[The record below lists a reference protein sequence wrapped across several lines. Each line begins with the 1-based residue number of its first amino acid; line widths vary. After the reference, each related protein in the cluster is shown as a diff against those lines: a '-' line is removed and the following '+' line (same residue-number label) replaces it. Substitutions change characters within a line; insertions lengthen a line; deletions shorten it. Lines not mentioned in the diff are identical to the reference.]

1 MKKKLCEIGEIIAGG
16 TPSTKINEYW
26 NGKIS
31 WITPK
36 DLSNY
41 KERFISKGERSIT
54 EEGLNNSSAVLMP
67 KNSILFTSR
76 APIGYVAI
84 AEKELCTN
92 QGFKS
97 FVCNEQKCYYKYM
110 YYWFLNNVE
119 TIKSKANGSTFQ
131 EISGSV
137 MKNIEI
143 ELPDMKTQ
151 INIGN
156 ILDTIDKKI
165 ELNNQIN
172 DNLYELGKIIYEELF
187 SKLNVDNSREYRLD
201 EILEVLKDGTHNP
214 PARIESGVPLITG
227 QTLQNGFI
235 NYEKMTY
242 ISKEDYRNIHSK
254 YQPQVDDLIITK
266 IGTVGKVAILRE
278 CDIPITVHCN
288 SAILRFKKEYMS
300 QHYGFWMLMS
310 KDFTTEFTKRISR
323 TVQDFVSLGKMSEI
337 PVKVPN
343 FEFRKQYDEIFET
356 LILKISHLNFQN
368 NTLIQ
373 LRDTLLPKLM
383 NGEINLDKIEI

>member
-1 MKKKLCEIGEIIAGG
+1 MKKKLCEIGKIIAGG

-54 EEGLNNSSAVLMP
+54 EDGLNNSSAVLMP

-119 TIKSKANGSTFQ
+119 IIKSKANGSTFQ
-131 EISGSV
+131 EISGAV

-156 ILDTIDKKI
+156 ILDTIDEKI
-165 ELNNQIN
+165 EVNNHIN
-172 DNLYELGKIIYEELF
+172 DNLLDIANELLKTSFKKIKDRETLSNIIKFVKGKKPNNISKFKQERYEKYLTIACLNLQELNYAD
-187 SKLNVDNSREYRLD
+187 KEKTVIADNDLLMVMDGASSGSVYYSDYGIVGSTLARLD
-201 EILEVLKDGTHNP
+201 ITNNQYVSEFIYFVLKYYNNLIQSKNTGSAIPHTDKVFVGTLEVPKINIEQQKVFEILLAKIQKNN
-214 PARIESGVPLITG
+214 
-227 QTLQNGFI
+227 QQN
-235 NYEKMTY
+235 
-242 ISKEDYRNIHSK
+242 
-254 YQPQVDDLIITK
+254 
-266 IGTVGKVAILRE
+266 
-278 CDIPITVHCN
+278 
-288 SAILRFKKEYMS
+288 
-300 QHYGFWMLMS
+300 
-310 KDFTTEFTKRISR
+310 
-323 TVQDFVSLGKMSEI
+323 
-337 PVKVPN
+337 
-343 FEFRKQYDEIFET
+343 ET
-356 LILKISHLNFQN
+356 LS
-368 NTLIQ
+368 Q

>member
-41 KERFISKGERSIT
+41 KGRFISKGERSIT

-97 FVCNEQKCYYKYM
+97 FVCDEQKCYYKYM
-110 YYWFLNNVE
+110 YYWFLNNVA

-131 EISGSV
+131 EVSGTV

-151 INIGN
+151 KNIGN
-156 ILDTIDKKI
+156 ILDMIDRKI
-165 ELNNQIN
+165 ELNNRIN
-172 DNLYELGKIIYEELF
+172 SNLYNQMEALYKEYFIDNIKKEEWKRTNIYEIANIIYGAPFKSSLFNTNNEGIPIVRIRDLKNQEFKTYTTEKHPKGYLIQKGDIVVGMDGEFRPYIWGNDEAWLNQRVCVFENLREKGKAFLYYTIKPLLMNVEMTETATTVIHIGKNDFDKFEINLPPEELLIKYDTITIEMIKKIIN
-187 SKLNVDNSREYRLD
+187 NVSQNK
-201 EILEVLKDGTHNP
+201 ILEK
-214 PARIESGVPLITG
+214 
-227 QTLQNGFI
+227 
-235 NYEKMTY
+235 
-242 ISKEDYRNIHSK
+242 
-254 YQPQVDDLIITK
+254 
-266 IGTVGKVAILRE
+266 
-278 CDIPITVHCN
+278 
-288 SAILRFKKEYMS
+288 
-300 QHYGFWMLMS
+300 
-310 KDFTTEFTKRISR
+310 
-323 TVQDFVSLGKMSEI
+323 
-337 PVKVPN
+337 
-343 FEFRKQYDEIFET
+343 
-356 LILKISHLNFQN
+356 
-368 NTLIQ
+368 
-373 LRDTLLPKLM
+373 LRDALLPKLM
-383 NGEINLDKIEI
+383 NGEIDIDNIEI

>member
-41 KERFISKGERSIT
+41 KGRFISKGERSIT

-97 FVCNEQKCYYKYM
+97 FVCDEQKCYYKYM

-131 EISGSV
+131 EVSGKV

-156 ILDTIDKKI
+156 ILDTIDRKI
-165 ELNNQIN
+165 ELNNRIN
-172 DNLYELGKIIYEELF
+172 NNWYNFAINYLNSVASNDEVQVSEFGKIQGGYTFKSKDLKDERTKNRVIKIKNLSSEINADIRNSQFIDDEVALKIDKKFELQKGDVVIAMTGAELGKTGFIYGKDNYYLNQRVGVIKGKDVKSELYLKILMLSNNCQRLLN
-187 SKLNVDNSREYRLD
+187 SKGYGSAQPNISTFE
-201 EILEVLKDGTHNP
+201 
-214 PARIESGVPLITG
+214 IESIMIK
-227 QTLQNGFI
+227 N
-235 NYEKMTY
+235 
-242 ISKEDYRNIHSK
+242 
-254 YQPQVDDLIITK
+254 ITK
-266 IGTVGKVAILRE
+266 ENLDDFYKTIY
-278 CDIPITVHCN
+278 PIYNKIVNNC
-288 SAILRFKKEYMS
+288 E
-300 QHYGFWMLMS
+300 
-310 KDFTTEFTKRISR
+310 E
-323 TVQDFVSLGKMSEI
+323 SEALTQI
-337 PVKVPN
+337 
-343 FEFRKQYDEIFET
+343 
-356 LILKISHLNFQN
+356 
-368 NTLIQ
+368 
-373 LRDTLLPKLM
+373 RDALLPKLM
-383 NGEINLDKIEI
+383 NGEIDIDNIKN

>member
-41 KERFISKGERSIT
+41 KGRFISKGERSIT

-84 AEKELCTN
+84 AQKELCTN

-97 FVCNEQKCYYKYM
+97 FVCDEQKCYYKYM

-131 EISGSV
+131 EVSGTV

-151 INIGN
+151 KNIGN
-156 ILDTIDKKI
+156 ILDLIDRKI

-172 DNLYELGKIIYEELF
+172 NNLQELTLTLYKQFIEDNNDEEEVSLEDCVKKIGTGADAIQRAPIVDYDTGIRCIRVGDMTNNRKFYELGF
-187 SKLNVDNSREYRLD
+187 
-201 EILEVLKDGTHNP
+201 T
-214 PARIESGVPLITG
+214 
-227 QTLQNGFI
+227 
-235 NYEKMTY
+235 KMTDKDFNNYKLDIGDIVITRTAVNGIAYLIEDSMKVVCNNGLIRLKVNENYNPLY
-242 ISKEDYRNIHSK
+242 IFFAMKTKDFYDYIHRIDSETSVR
-254 YQPQVDDLIITK
+254 PNM
-266 IGTVGKVAILRE
+266 KVAYLTSYRIKKIPLE
-278 CDIPITVHCN
+278 KQNQFCDMIKPM
-288 SAILRFKKEYMS
+288 RKK
-300 QHYGFWMLMS
+300 Q
-310 KDFTTEFTKRISR
+310 K
-323 TVQDFVSLGKMSEI
+323 EI
-337 PVKVPN
+337 
-343 FEFRKQYDEIFET
+343 EHE
-356 LILKISHLNFQN
+356 N
-368 NTLIQ
+368 NNLIQ
-373 LRDTLLPKLM
+373 IRDTLLPKLM
-383 NGEINLDKIEI
+383 NGEIEIDNIEI